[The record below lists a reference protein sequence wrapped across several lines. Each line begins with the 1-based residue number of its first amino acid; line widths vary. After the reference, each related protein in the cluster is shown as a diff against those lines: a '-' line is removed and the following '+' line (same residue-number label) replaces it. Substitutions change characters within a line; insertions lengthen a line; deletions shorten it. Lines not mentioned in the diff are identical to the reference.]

1 MPKIN
6 PYLIKKFI
14 IAFLQENSMNPYLEI
29 IRPGNAILAVIAV
42 LLMAFFSG
50 VFTFHVL
57 VACIVVFVVTGF
69 GNAINDY
76 FDHKID
82 AINKPER
89 PIPSG
94 RISLRRAAYY
104 SLALALLGNILAFL
118 FLGLVPELIVLVS
131 TLLMFYYAHTLK
143 KKLLIGN
150 FIISFLTGL
159 SFVFGGVVVGATIPS
174 IYLGFYAFLSTMMRE
189 IVKDMEDVRGDKI
202 EGANT
207 LPIAYGMK
215 SSSILAA
222 SFMIFA
228 SVTSPILYFMGIL
241 TIWYLPFLL
250 IAILV
255 FLSSAV
261 SILRD
266 RSVENARRISK
277 RVKIGMVVT
286 LVAYAAGSPF
296 LLSML

>member
-1 MPKIN
+1 
-6 PYLIKKFI
+6 
-14 IAFLQENSMNPYLEI
+14 MNPYLEI

-42 LLMAFFSG
+42 LLMAVISG
-50 VFTFHVL
+50 VFTVEVL
-57 VACIVVFVVTGF
+57 IACIVVFVATGF
-69 GNAINDY
+69 GNAVNDY

-82 AINKPER
+82 AVNKPER

-94 RISLRRAAYY
+94 RISLKAAGYY
-104 SLALALLGNILAFL
+104 SLALALFSNIMAIL
-118 FLGLVPELIVLVS
+118 FLGMIPELIVVAS

-150 FIISFLTGL
+150 FAISLLTGL
-159 SFVFGGVVVGATIPS
+159 SFVFGGLVVGATIAS
-174 IYLGFYAFLSTMMRE
+174 IYLGFYALLTTMMRE
-189 IVKDMEDVRGDKI
+189 IVKDMEDVKGDKV

-228 SVTSPILYFMGIL
+228 SLTSPILYILGIL
-241 TIWYLPFLL
+241 TIWFLPVLF
-250 IAILV
+250 IAILI

-266 RSVENARRISK
+266 RSTENAQKISG

-286 LVAYAAGSPF
+286 LIAYAAGSPF
-296 LLSML
+296 LISLI

>member
-1 MPKIN
+1 
-6 PYLIKKFI
+6 
-14 IAFLQENSMNPYLEI
+14 MNPYLEI

-42 LLMAFFSG
+42 LLMAVISG
-50 VFTFHVL
+50 VFTVDVL
-57 VACIVVFVVTGF
+57 IACVVVFVATGF
-69 GNAINDY
+69 GNAVNDY

-82 AINKPER
+82 AVNKPER

-94 RISLRRAAYY
+94 RISLKAARYY
-104 SLALALLGNILAFL
+104 SLALALFSNIMAIL
-118 FLGLVPELIVLVS
+118 FLGMIPELIVIAS

-150 FIISFLTGL
+150 FVISLLTGL
-159 SFVFGGVVVGATIPS
+159 SFVFGGLVVGATIAS
-174 IYLGFYAFLSTMMRE
+174 IYLGFYALLTTMMRE
-189 IVKDMEDVRGDKI
+189 IVKDMEDVKGDKV

-228 SVTSPILYFMGIL
+228 SLTSPILYLMGIL
-241 TIWYLPFLL
+241 TIWFLPVLF
-250 IAILV
+250 IAILI

-266 RSVENARRISK
+266 RSTENAQKISG

-286 LVAYAAGSPF
+286 LIAYAAGSPF
-296 LLSML
+296 LLSLI

>member
-1 MPKIN
+1 
-6 PYLIKKFI
+6 
-14 IAFLQENSMNPYLEI
+14 MNPYLEI
-29 IRPGNAILAVIAV
+29 LRPGNAILAVIAV
-42 LLMAFFSG
+42 LLMAIISG
-50 VFTFHVL
+50 VFTMEVL
-57 VACIVVFVVTGF
+57 IACIVVFVITGF
-69 GNAINDY
+69 GNAVNDY

-82 AINKPER
+82 AINRPER

-94 RISLRRAAYY
+94 RISLKAAGYY
-104 SLALALLGNILAFL
+104 SLALALLSNIMAIL
-118 FLGLVPELIVLVS
+118 FLGLIPGLIVLVS

-150 FIISFLTGL
+150 FLISFLTGL
-159 SFVFGGVVVGATIPS
+159 SFVFGGVVVGATVGS
-174 IYLGFYAFLSTMMRE
+174 IYIGFYAFLTNMMRE
-189 IVKDMEDVRGDKI
+189 IVKDMEDVKGDKI

-215 SSSILAA
+215 TSSILAA

-228 SVTSPILYFMGIL
+228 SITSPILYFLGIL
-241 TIWYLPFLL
+241 TIWFLPVLL
-250 IAILV
+250 IAILI

-266 RSVENARRISK
+266 SSTENAQKISG

-286 LVAYAAGSPF
+286 LIGFGVGSPF
-296 LLSML
+296 LLSLF

>member
-1 MPKIN
+1 M
-6 PYLIKKFI
+6 
-14 IAFLQENSMNPYLEI
+14 
-29 IRPGNAILAVIAV
+29 AVIAV
-42 LLMAFFSG
+42 LLMAIMSG
-50 VFTFHVL
+50 VFTMEVL
-57 VACIVVFVVTGF
+57 IACIVVFVITGF
-69 GNAINDY
+69 GNAVNDY

-82 AINKPER
+82 AINRPER

-94 RISLRRAAYY
+94 RISLKAAGYY
-104 SLALALLGNILAFL
+104 SLALALLSNIMAIL
-118 FLGLVPELIVLVS
+118 FLGLVPGLIVLVS

-150 FIISFLTGL
+150 LLISFLTGL
-159 SFVFGGVVVGATIPS
+159 SFVFGGVVVGVTIGS
-174 IYLGFYAFLSTMMRE
+174 IYIGFYAFLTNMMRE
-189 IVKDMEDVRGDKI
+189 IVKDMEDVKGDKI

-228 SVTSPILYFMGIL
+228 SLTSPILYFLGIL
-241 TIWYLPFLL
+241 TIWFLPVLL
-250 IAILV
+250 IAILI

-266 RSVENARRISK
+266 SSIENAQKISG
-277 RVKIGMVVT
+277 RVKIGMMVT
-286 LVAYAAGSPF
+286 LIGFGVGSPF
-296 LLSML
+296 LLSLF

>member
-1 MPKIN
+1 
-6 PYLIKKFI
+6 
-14 IAFLQENSMNPYLEI
+14 MNPYLEI

-42 LLMAFFSG
+42 LLLAVISG
-50 VFTFHVL
+50 VFTLNVL
-57 VACIVVFVVTGF
+57 IACIVVFMVTGF

-82 AINKPER
+82 AVNKPER

-94 RISLRRAAYY
+94 RISLRRAGSY
-104 SLALALLGNILAFL
+104 SWALALLGNILTIL
-118 FLGLVPELIVLVS
+118 FLGFIPELVVLVS

-150 FIISFLTGL
+150 FVISFLTGL
-159 SFVFGGVVVGATIPS
+159 SFVFGGIVVGATIPS
-174 IYLGFYAFLSTMMRE
+174 VYLGFYAFLTTMMRE
-189 IVKDMEDVRGDKI
+189 IVKDMEDIRGDEI

-228 SVTSPILYFMGIL
+228 SLTSPILYFLGIL
-241 TIWYLPFLL
+241 TLWYLPVLF
-250 IAILV
+250 IAILI
-255 FLSSAV
+255 FLSCAV
-261 SILRD
+261 SILKD
-266 RSVENARRISK
+266 RSVENARKISK

-286 LVAYAAGSPF
+286 LIAYAAGSPF
-296 LLSML
+296 LFVLF

>member
-1 MPKIN
+1 
-6 PYLIKKFI
+6 
-14 IAFLQENSMNPYLEI
+14 MNPYLEI

-42 LLMAFFSG
+42 LLMAIISG
-50 VFTFHVL
+50 VFTMEVL
-57 VACIVVFVVTGF
+57 IACIVVFVITGF
-69 GNAINDY
+69 GNAVNDY

-82 AINKPER
+82 AINRPER

-94 RISLRRAAYY
+94 RISLKAAGYY
-104 SLALALLGNILAFL
+104 SLALALLSNIMAIL
-118 FLGLVPELIVLVS
+118 FLGLVPGLIVLVS

-150 FIISFLTGL
+150 LLISFLTGL
-159 SFVFGGVVVGATIPS
+159 SFVFGGVVVGVTIGS
-174 IYLGFYAFLSTMMRE
+174 IYIGFYAFLTNMMRE
-189 IVKDMEDVRGDKI
+189 IVKDMEDVKGDKI

-228 SVTSPILYFMGIL
+228 SLTSPILYFLGIL
-241 TIWYLPFLL
+241 TIWFLPVLL
-250 IAILV
+250 IAILI

-266 RSVENARRISK
+266 SSIENAQKISG
-277 RVKIGMVVT
+277 RVKIGMMVT
-286 LVAYAAGSPF
+286 LIGFGVGSPF
-296 LLSML
+296 LLSLF

>member
-1 MPKIN
+1 
-6 PYLIKKFI
+6 
-14 IAFLQENSMNPYLEI
+14 MNPYLEI
-29 IRPGNAILAVIAV
+29 LRPGNAILAVIAV
-42 LLMAFFSG
+42 LLMAIISG
-50 VFTFHVL
+50 IFTMEVL
-57 VACIVVFVVTGF
+57 IACIVVFVITGF
-69 GNAINDY
+69 GNIVNDY

-82 AINKPER
+82 AINRPER

-94 RISLRRAAYY
+94 RISLKAAGYY
-104 SLALALLGNILAFL
+104 TLALALLSNIMAIL
-118 FLGLVPELIVLVS
+118 FLGLVPGLIVLVS

-150 FIISFLTGL
+150 FLISFLTGL
-159 SFVFGGVVVGATIPS
+159 SFVFGGVVVGTAIGS
-174 IYLGFYAFLSTMMRE
+174 IYIGFYAFLTNMMRE
-189 IVKDMEDVRGDKI
+189 IVKDMEDVKGDKI

-222 SFMIFA
+222 LFMIFA
-228 SVTSPILYFMGIL
+228 SLTSPILYFLGIL
-241 TIWYLPFLL
+241 TIWFLPVLF
-250 IAILV
+250 IAILI

-266 RSVENARRISK
+266 GSIENAQKISG

-286 LVAYAAGSPF
+286 LIGFGVGSPF
-296 LLSML
+296 LLSLF